1 MTKQI
6 IGESQFSVQLRL
18 ASQGAF
24 TSRTIDSIGEPI
36 PYHRL
41 AALAL
46 PGPAAYN
53 AGMGS
58 SSAAETD
65 ALLRD
70 GGLVVTA
77 SDRAARTIVSA
88 YHRARRADGLAAW
101 PAPRVLDWQRFVRE
115 AWNEQTADGRL
126 LLNAAQEQS
135 LWAGIVAA
143 SGHSA
148 VLLEGPRNRLA
159 AMAME
164 AHQLLCL
171 YAPRFLSR
179 TARSAWLQD
188 AAAFGKWLAAFDE
201 VCGDNNLLSMS
212 RLPLELHP
220 LLENDSAKRPP
231 LLLAGFDRLLPIQ
244 RSVFDAW
251 GAWREVQT
259 GEPARSVQSLSAPD
273 EQSELAACARWCSRQ
288 MAANPRARLLV
299 ITQDATQRRGE
310 IERAFL
316 RHAGPAG
323 PPRFE
328 FSLGIPLSETGPA
341 RSAHMLLRWLAGPL
355 EENELDWLLSAGH
368 SATSAKESAALLAY
382 MRALRR
388 RGLERTHW
396 TLKAF
401 TRQPAPVPLP
411 PGWVQRM
418 VESQRRLEN
427 STQRPQTP
435 LDWAALI
442 PQLLETI
449 GWPGSRA
456 TASGDFQ
463 IANRWQQV
471 VETCGSLGFDG
482 RRIEWREF
490 LSDLARALNETLFAP
505 ESEDAPILIAGPAES
520 AGLMADGLW
529 FLGANE
535 DAWPARGS
543 MHPLLPIEVQ
553 REARMPHAS
562 PQLDWE
568 LADAITARLLASAP
582 KINFSYARQK
592 DGVDARP
599 SRLVTQRAGA
609 PETLPPE
616 LVPEPVQAPLTIWFA
631 DSSRIPLQP
640 IASNDIDT
648 EATEAN
654 EAEEIV
660 PRSRIVRGGSTVL
673 TSQSQ
678 CPFKA
683 FATARLGAQ
692 AWEPAEAGL
701 SASLRGQLLHAV
713 MHAVWGGPPNGLR
726 TLDELVGLTDRR
738 SFVEAHVCRVLSEKL
753 PAAAREQMPRRYLE
767 LEEQR
772 LTRLISEWLEFELTR
787 LPFTVAA
794 TEVDA
799 TPTVAGLTLK
809 LRLDRVDRLNDGS
822 LLVIDYKTGDVSPK
836 AWELPRPDD
845 VQLPLYAGFALAGG
859 DLGGLVFA
867 KIRTGNLG
875 FAGRVGD
882 AASTLLPNLKNS
894 SALMKDALT
903 AEQLIAWREAI
914 EQLARDFLAGR
925 AEVDPRE
932 HPKTCGR
939 CGLQTI
945 CRIQELAFVTDD
957 DTDNAEATDE

>member
-18 ASQGAF
+18 ASQGAS
-24 TSRTIDSIGEPI
+24 TSRTIDSIGEPM

-77 SDRAARTIVSA
+77 SDRAARAIVSA
-88 YHRARRADGLAAW
+88 YHRARRAEGLAAW

-148 VLLEGPRNRLA
+148 VLLEGPRHRLA

-171 YAPRFLSR
+171 YAPRYLSR

-201 VCGDNNLLSMS
+201 VCRDNNLLSMS
-212 RLPLELHP
+212 WLPLELHP

-288 MAANPRARLLV
+288 MAVNARARLLV

-316 RHAGPAG
+316 RHAGLAAT
-323 PPRFE
+323 PRFE

-341 RSAHMLLRWLAGPL
+341 RSAHLLLRWLAGPL

-368 SATSAKESAALLAY
+368 SATSANESAALQAY
-382 MRALRR
+382 MRAVRR
-388 RGLERTHW
+388 RGLERTRW

-418 VESQRRLEN
+418 TEAQRRLDV
-427 STQRPQTP
+427 STQRTQTP
-435 LDWAALI
+435 LDWAALV
-442 PQLLETI
+442 PQLLETM

-505 ESEDAPILIAGPAES
+505 ESEDAPILIAG
-520 AGLMADGLW
+520 
-529 FLGANE
+529 
-535 DAWPARGS
+535 
-543 MHPLLPIEVQ
+543 
-553 REARMPHAS
+553 
-562 PQLDWE
+562 
-568 LADAITARLLASAP
+568 T
-582 KINFSYARQK
+582 
-592 DGVDARP
+592 
-599 SRLVTQRAGA
+599 
-609 PETLPPE
+609 
-616 LVPEPVQAPLTIWFA
+616 
-631 DSSRIPLQP
+631 
-640 IASNDIDT
+640 
-648 EATEAN
+648 
-654 EAEEIV
+654 
-660 PRSRIVRGGSTVL
+660 
-673 TSQSQ
+673 
-678 CPFKA
+678 
-683 FATARLGAQ
+683 
-692 AWEPAEAGL
+692 
-701 SASLRGQLLHAV
+701 
-713 MHAVWGGPPNGLR
+713 
-726 TLDELVGLTDRR
+726 
-738 SFVEAHVCRVLSEKL
+738 
-753 PAAAREQMPRRYLE
+753 
-767 LEEQR
+767 
-772 LTRLISEWLEFELTR
+772 
-787 LPFTVAA
+787 
-794 TEVDA
+794 
-799 TPTVAGLTLK
+799 
-809 LRLDRVDRLNDGS
+809 
-822 LLVIDYKTGDVSPK
+822 
-836 AWELPRPDD
+836 
-845 VQLPLYAGFALAGG
+845 
-859 DLGGLVFA
+859 
-867 KIRTGNLG
+867 
-875 FAGRVGD
+875 
-882 AASTLLPNLKNS
+882 
-894 SALMKDALT
+894 
-903 AEQLIAWREAI
+903 
-914 EQLARDFLAGR
+914 
-925 AEVDPRE
+925 
-932 HPKTCGR
+932 
-939 CGLQTI
+939 
-945 CRIQELAFVTDD
+945 
-957 DTDNAEATDE
+957 